1 MYAGPGR
8 RPVNILPILLVSLV
22 SISAIVAVMLGV
34 AWLDLGR
41 APHARTWSAA
51 FVLAALVWL
60 LPFANAVDLI
70 GWQAVAV
77 LMPSLGGLASA
88 CIAIGFRER
97 AGLASWRW
105 PLLGVAGAHAL
116 VQLVLRLVSYDLTW
130 IVPLTALNA
139 AMFAL
144 AARTLRGRRRGERAA
159 ERVAEGGLAVLTLA
173 NLLVLTGMLG
183 MTAGLVTLRLDRLAL
198 ATLVLLPV
206 IDTGIGLFTII
217 LLTAD
222 LADRTR
228 RLAATDMLSGL
239 LNRRGFEAAARTL
252 LAATRRHARSVALV
266 LIDLDHFKTINDRFG
281 HPAGDRVLQEV
292 AHRISQ
298 SIGRRD
304 VFARIGGEE
313 FALILTDVDA
323 QAAECAVEVLRRQV
337 ETMTPDLPEPC
348 PVTASFGIAECAD
361 GAESLS
367 EMLLRAD
374 RALYRS
380 KETGRNRVTLA
391 D

>member
-1 MYAGPGR
+1 MS
-8 RPVNILPILLVSLV
+8 VLPILLVSLL
-22 SISAIVAVMLGV
+22 SISALVAVMLGV

-51 FVLAALVWL
+51 FAVAALAWL
-60 LPFANAVDLI
+60 LPLANAVDWI
-70 GWQAVAV
+70 GWQAAAV
-77 LMPSLGGLASA
+77 LMPGLGGLASA

-97 AGLASWRW
+97 AGLPVWRW
-105 PLLGVAGAHAL
+105 PLLGVAAAQAV
-116 VQLVLRLVSYDLTW
+116 VQLVLRLAASDISW

-144 AARTLRGRRRGERAA
+144 AARTLRGRRQGERAA
-159 ERVAEGGLAVLTLA
+159 ERVAEVGLALLTLA
-173 NLLVLTGMLG
+173 NLLVLAGMLG
-183 MTAGLVTLRLDRLAL
+183 ITAGLVTIRLDRLATV
-198 ATLVLLPV
+198 TLVLLPV
-206 IDTGIGLFTII
+206 IGTGIGLFTII

-252 LAATRRHARSVALV
+252 LAATRRKARGVALV
-266 LIDLDHFKTINDRFG
+266 LLDLDHFKAINDRFG
-281 HPAGDRVLQEV
+281 HPAGDRVLQGV
-292 AHRISQ
+292 AQRIGQ
-298 SIGRRD
+298 AIGRRD
-304 VFARIGGEE
+304 IFARIGGEE

-323 QAAECAVEVLRRQV
+323 QAAACAVEVLRRQV

-348 PVTASFGIAECAD
+348 SITASFGVAVSAD
-361 GAESLS
+361 GNETLS
-367 EMLLRAD
+367 DLLLRAD

-380 KETGRNRVTLA
+380 KETGRNRVTVA